1 MATRYRYDPITKEM
15 VAEESELEP
24 TINLPWME
32 EPTTYSEIKLPEIKH
47 SFPAFERNKQ
57 PTFNPNNPLV
67 KGLDTL
73 VGGAKSLFGFSP
85 EEMLPTEKI
94 LPALIDSLSTIKQAI
109 KPEVPYTGPERPEV
123 PVESEDESFDIQDFP
138 IDEIE
143 PIEPIDLGEETEL
156 VIPPVKA
163 VDDEKEE
170 VVTKEVSAK
179 QNVPGQF
186 HYSKNQQEDG
196 MYSHYEVDGNKLE
209 WNDPDGPIAII
220 EDLMKSEPKDTTSG
234 RFYKN
239 FMRSSLGK
247 EKIKTMADNLNMS
260 ESNLRK
266 YMMMIDQQ
274 YTSLNKNKKNEE
286 AKRLRNEWDS
296 YTDEEKER
304 MGGTFEEFYKFVTA
318 PAEEAAAEEA
328 PAEEAAAEEAPA
340 EEAATEEAPVEGIS
354 LSEQYPPSNP
364 GANKQITIDTGYGDN
379 TVNNYEAWEIED
391 IIRER
396 NEWLEIYDNK
406 DNLKDIDVKE
416 HVENQIDAT
425 NTELENRNWDLNQTL
440 DDDNNIVSVSDI
452 FEAGKVYARGIGH
465 LFTDK
470 NDKKNSETGIYFD
483 SEGDKVKHGLH
494 IDKDSR
500 GRAEIVGKYENG
512 NKVGVWIKADS
523 KIKTRPA
530 IVKIY
535 DNEGNLIKTIKFKPP
550 KRKPAKPWHLDKDK
564 DKRLQPEYD
573 FSPPEHINEKPTSNE
588 QKKQWDI
595 ILQQLE
601 EENRIPDQKADGR
614 ITKYVLPSE

>member
-1 MATRYRYDPITKEM
+1 
-15 VAEESELEP
+15 
-24 TINLPWME
+24 
-32 EPTTYSEIKLPEIKH
+32 
-47 SFPAFERNKQ
+47 
-57 PTFNPNNPLV
+57 
-67 KGLDTL
+67 
-73 VGGAKSLFGFSP
+73 
-85 EEMLPTEKI
+85 
-94 LPALIDSLSTIKQAI
+94 
-109 KPEVPYTGPERPEV
+109 
-123 PVESEDESFDIQDFP
+123 
-138 IDEIE
+138 
-143 PIEPIDLGEETEL
+143 
-156 VIPPVKA
+156 
-163 VDDEKEE
+163 
-170 VVTKEVSAK
+170 
-179 QNVPGQF
+179 
-186 HYSKNQQEDG
+186 
-196 MYSHYEVDGNKLE
+196 
-209 WNDPDGPIAII
+209 
-220 EDLMKSEPKDTTSG
+220 
-234 RFYKN
+234 
-239 FMRSSLGK
+239 MRSSLGK